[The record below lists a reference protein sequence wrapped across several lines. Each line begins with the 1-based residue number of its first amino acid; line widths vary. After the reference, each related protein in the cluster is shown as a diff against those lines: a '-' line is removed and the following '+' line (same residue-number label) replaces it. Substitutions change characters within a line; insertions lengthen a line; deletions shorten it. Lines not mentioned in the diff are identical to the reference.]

1 MTFHHIPVLLREC
14 LDGLAICP
22 DGAYLDGTLGGG
34 GHAGEVLKR
43 LTTGRLIG
51 IDRDPAAIEAA
62 GERLAGHADRLTLL
76 RGNFHDAGAL
86 LHSIGVTALDG
97 ALLDLGVSSLQLD
110 DPRRGFSFSPL
121 GRPNIP
127 MLTRS

>member
-1 MTFHHIPVLLREC
+1 MAYSHRPVLLGEC
-14 LDGLAICP
+14 LAALNVRP
-22 DGAYLDGTLGGG
+22 DGTYLDGTLGGG

-62 GERLAGHADRLTLL
+62 GARLQSAGASVTLL

-97 ALLDLGVSSLQLD
+97 
-110 DPRRGFSFSPL
+110 
-121 GRPNIP
+121 
-127 MLTRS
+127 